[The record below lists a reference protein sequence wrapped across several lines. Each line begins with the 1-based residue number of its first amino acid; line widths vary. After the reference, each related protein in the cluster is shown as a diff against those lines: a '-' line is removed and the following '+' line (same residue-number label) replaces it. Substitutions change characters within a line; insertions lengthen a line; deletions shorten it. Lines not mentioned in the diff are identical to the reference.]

1 MIASIALRYSI
12 YSIAFSITQRPLD
25 QIRAGIESFCEVT
38 SPLRRDEFT
47 LRVSLCLEIHLDKG
61 LFVDW
66 IIPIREA
73 GIKLIMNKP
82 FYTVFEVLL
91 QRFVRMMSVL
101 KRDAKGA

>member
-1 MIASIALRYSI
+1 
-12 YSIAFSITQRPLD
+12 
-25 QIRAGIESFCEVT
+25 
-38 SPLRRDEFT
+38 
-47 LRVSLCLEIHLDKG
+47 